1 MRAGGA
7 ATTLARPLKG
17 AYPTLEGRLEDVRGR
32 LARAAAR
39 AGRDAGSV
47 RLVGVVKTVPANV
60 VREVVALGLTD
71 LGENRVQEARDKIPA
86 VGRDGVRWHMIG
98 HLQRNKAGLAVE
110 LFDRIHS
117 LDGAALADAVSRRAA
132 AAGKRLPALI
142 EVNVSGEASK
152 HGVRPDDAAALIGL
166 VAALPGL
173 ALDGLMTIAP
183 YSDDPEE
190 ARPYFARLRDLRDRL
205 ERSSGIGLPELS
217 MGMSGD
223 FEVAVEEG
231 STLVRVGTAIF
242 GERPGLRPD
251 GGAAQG

>member
-1 MRAGGA
+1 
-7 ATTLARPLKG
+7 LKG
-17 AYPTLEGRLEDVRGR
+17 ASSTLEGRLDDVRGR
-32 LARAAAR
+32 ITRAAVR
-39 AGRDAGSV
+39 AGRNPDVV
-47 RLVGVVKTVPANV
+47 RLVAVVKTVPADR
-60 VREVVALGLTD
+60 VREAVALGLED

-86 VGRDGVRWHMIG
+86 VGRQGVRWHMIG
-98 HLQRNKAGLAVE
+98 HLQRNKAGAAVE

-117 LDGAALADAVSRRAA
+117 LDGVPLAEAVSRRAA
-132 AAGKRLPALI
+132 GLGRRMPVLV

-152 HGVRPDDAAALIGL
+152 HGVRPDDAEPL
-166 VAALPGL
+166 VGAIAALPGL

-183 YSDDPEE
+183 YSDDPED
-190 ARPYFARLRDLRDRL
+190 ARPYFARLRELRDRL
-205 ERSSGIGLPELS
+205 ERSTGLAMPELS

-242 GERPGLRPD
+242 GERPGPHPD

>member
-1 MRAGGA
+1 
-7 ATTLARPLKG
+7 LKG
-17 AYPTLEGRLEDVRGR
+17 AFSTLERRLDDVRGR

-39 AGRDAGSV
+39 AGRDPGTV
-47 RLVGVVKTVPANV
+47 RLVGVVKTVSAEV
-60 VREVVALGLTD
+60 VREAVALGLLD

-117 LDGAALADAVSRRAA
+117 LDGVPLAEAVSRRAA
-132 AAGKRLPALI
+132 ALGKQLPALL
-142 EVNVSGEASK
+142 EVNVSGETGK
-152 HGVRPDDAAALIGL
+152 HGVRPDDAAPMIGAI
-166 VAALPGL
+166 AALPGI

-183 YSDDPEE
+183 YSERAED
-190 ARPYFARLRDLRDRL
+190 ARPHFARLRGLRDAL
-205 ERSSGIGLPELS
+205 ERSTGVALPELS

-231 STLVRVGTAIF
+231 STLVRIGTAIF
-242 GERPGLRPD
+242 GERQGPRPG